1 MIPAAV
7 AALAKR
13 KAAQA
18 AIRHGRRRTT
28 GLAGGFV
35 TLSVGAPLLTIVV
48 AIGGIAPTGA
58 GLGTFTGDI
67 PPTAVAAYQTAAVR
81 CPGLD
86 WTVLAGIGRV
96 ESNHGRIFAGTIT
109 PTGDVTPPIVG
120 IPLDGTNN
128 TAAIP
133 VPPGGSP
140 WHGDPVWDR
149 ATGPMQFITGT
160 WNTWGVDANGD
171 GTATPHNIFD
181 ATATAADYLCGTT
194 GQVTDLAA
202 AIHRYNNSSSY
213 VTDVLAWADQYQ
225 AQTEPGHGPPTAAT
239 GVLVAVPAAAGTTI
253 TVDETI
259 AGALAQLLQAAAVD
273 GIVLTGTGW
282 RDPLTQIR
290 LRVTNGCPDIYT
302 APPSTCRIPTA
313 IPGTSLHEQGLAI
326 DFAYD
331 GTTICY
337 PNTAATCQI
346 QGDPAYRWLDTN
358 AARYGLRGL
367 ASEAWHFSSSGR

>member
-13 KAAQA
+13 EATQA
-18 AIRHGRRRTT
+18 AIRQGRRRTA

-35 TLSVGAPLLTIVV
+35 TLGVGAPLVTIIV

-67 PPTAVAAYQTAAVR
+67 PPTAVAAYQTAAAR

-96 ESNHGRIFAGTIT
+96 ESDHGRIFAGTIT

-128 TAAIP
+128 TAAIR
-133 VPPGGSP
+133 VPAGGSR

-160 WNTWGVDANGD
+160 WAGWAVDANSD

-194 GQVTDLAA
+194 GAITDIAVA
-202 AIHRYNNSSSY
+202 VRRYNNSNVY
-213 VTDVLAWADQYQ
+213 VDEVLAWAAQYQ
-225 AQTEPGHGPPTAAT
+225 AQTEPGYGPATAAT
-239 GVLVAVPAAAGTTI
+239 GVLVAVPTAAGTTI

-259 AGALAQLLQAAAVD
+259 AAPLAHLLQAAADD

-290 LRVTNGCPDIYT
+290 LRTTNGCPDIYT

-313 IPGTSLHEQGLAI
+313 IPGTSLHEAGLAI
-326 DFAYD
+326 DFAHN

-337 PNTAATCQI
+337 PNTAATCQAR
-346 QGDPAYRWLDTN
+346 GDPAFRWLDTN

-367 ASEAWHFSSSGR
+367 ASEAWHWSVNGN